1 MSLFW
6 CVNVIPGEVVF
17 LSILLV
23 FIASNLTPVYINISQ
38 EYLFTLLYKVAAI
51 ASVAKTQ

>member
-51 ASVAKTQ
+51 GSVAKTQ

>member
-6 CVNVIPGEVVF
+6 CVNVIPGEGVF

-38 EYLFTLLYKVAAI
+38 EYLFTLLYKVPAI

>member
-38 EYLFTLLYKVAAI
+38 EYLFTLLYKVPAI